1 MKKLRLFLI
10 PAAAVAM
17 SSCTSETVDPA
28 PVAEEPV
35 GMAVEASIEGT
46 RASGTAW
53 ENEDAIG
60 ICCTGY
66 SSTPTGAPAWN
77 NSNAMW
83 KYMNCKYTYALNGN
97 KFTANNIIWFE
108 YPHTMKFS
116 AYYPY
121 AGTTS
126 AYGSVN
132 IDTQAKQSAT
142 LQKTIDVLYAE
153 GTASK
158 ASPTANF
165 TFSHKMA
172 KVVLKFTLDKDNG
185 FAANS
190 SYLDGLY
197 PVLSGIK
204 HTATFAGNTGTISV
218 TGNAVNDWQ
227 PVSVGKVSPV
237 KGSDNLSVSYTMIL
251 LPQSISSFGISLKDA
266 NNQSFNL
273 KNNLSANFE
282 AGKITTIN
290 IKVTKQHLEVTSSE
304 IKDWNSTTASG
315 INADMQTN

>member
-83 KYMNCKYTYALNGN
+83 KYMNHKYIYATTGD
-97 KFTANNIIWFE
+97 KFTAANTIWFE

-121 AGTTS
+121 SGNTA
-126 AYGSVN
+126 AYGSVS
-132 IDTQAKQSAT
+132 IDTKSNQSAAN
-142 LQKTIDVLYAE
+142 QKKIDVLYAE

-158 ASPTANF
+158 ANPTANF
-165 TFSHKMA
+165 TFAHKMA
-172 KVVLKFTLDKDNG
+172 QVVLKFTLDPNNG
-185 FAANS
+185 FAADA

-204 HTATFAGNTGTISV
+204 HEGTFAGNTGNVTV

-227 PVSVGKVSPV
+227 PKATGGVAPV
-237 KGSDNLSVSYTMIL
+237 KSSDNLSVSYTMIL
-251 LPQSISSFGISLKDA
+251 LPQEISSLGISLKDA
-266 NNQSFNL
+266 NSQTFSLSSALNASFVV
-273 KNNLSANFE
+273 
-282 AGKITTIN
+282 GKTTTIN
-290 IKVTKQHLEVTSSE
+290 ITVKKQHLEVTSSA
-304 IKDWNSTTASG
+304 INNWNSTTASG
-315 INADMQTN
+315 VNAEMQTN